1 MLVTLSFIS
10 GLLFGFGLIISG
22 MANPEKV
29 LNFLDLYHAW
39 DPSLAFVM
47 IGAISVG
54 VIGFSLAKHRKV
66 TLFNVPL
73 SLPSNNK
80 IDLPLVAGAAIF
92 GIGWGM
98 AGICPGPSLV
108 LFGAGVGKGMLFLLA
123 MLPGMWIVDRFQ
135 RK

>member
-123 MLPGMWIVDRFQ
+123 MLPGMWIVDKFQ